1 MVLFVLLKQHGNC
14 CSHAISFVMNSVML
28 EGGDQVNRCMTVLNW
43 YGEDEMRGG
52 GFGCLFR
59 YQDLG
64 K

>member
-1 MVLFVLLKQHGNC
+1 
-14 CSHAISFVMNSVML
+14 MNSVML
-28 EGGDQVNRCMTVLNW
+28 EGGDQVNRCMTVLKW

-64 K
+64 KEVLFIQEKQNE